1 MEPPRVNLT
10 SDLPIYQRAYRTSA
24 TSEVEIN
31 KQIQNL
37 LAAGLIKES
46 NSCYSS
52 PVTLAYKRDEKQK
65 TRLCIDYRKL
75 NAICKTNAKPLPR
88 IDSLLDKLNSA
99 KFFSTLDLA
108 SGYWHIPLHDKDK
121 EKLAF
126 VTTEGYEIKEGCIT
140 PDNQNIE
147 TIKKLQPPKNV
158 KQLQSFLGSVNVY
171 NKFIDSYAKIR
182 EPLNRLLKKDKQW
195 EWTAEC
201 QTAFELLK
209 NKLITKPVLQLYDPK
224 LPLHVFCDASLK
236 AIGAI
241 LKQPDNSGTLHP
253 VSFHSRTLRELYPPR
268 INLLSISLLIL
279 SVGGFNYYN
288 STKKFL
294 HLIIDHATRYVW
306 AFASKS
312 ETTETY
318 ANSLKQLFQIQI
330 PNKLLTDRNVAFTSS
345 RFKRFLR
352 NYYVKQLLTTS
363 HHPQTNVTKFPP
375 AYLLFGTLSYTPPL
389 AQNQVYPPVEEARK
403 LAKENTIKYHEK
415 NKIKYDARFIDS
427 PFEPGDL
434 VIYEEFNYPNRRKLS
449 PIFSG
454 PYEIV
459 QKLSDVNYE
468 ITKPNAL
475 TKKPTEIVHVSK
487 LRTYYPPEELKLS
500 HE

>member
-1 MEPPRVNLT
+1 MEPSRINLT

-24 TSEVEIN
+24 TSEAEIN

-75 NAICKTNAKPLPR
+75 NAICITDAEPLPR

-108 SGYWHIPLHDKDK
+108 SGYWHIPLLYKDK

-126 VTTEGYEIKEGCIT
+126 VTTEETKINFLGYEIKEGCIT

-147 TIKKLQPPKNV
+147 TIKNSQPPKNV

-182 EPLNRLLKKDKQW
+182 EPLNPLLKKDKQW
-195 EWTAEC
+195 EWTAEF

-253 VSFHSRTLRELYPPR
+253 VSFHSRTLREYEK
-268 INLLSISLLIL
+268 
-279 SVGGFNYYN
+279 NYCI
-288 STKKFL
+288 TEL
-294 HLIIDHATRYVW
+294 ECLAIIDALDK
-306 AFASKS
+306 F
-312 ETTETY
+312 
-318 ANSLKQLFQIQI
+318 
-330 PNKLLTDRNVAFTSS
+330 
-345 RFKRFLR
+345 
-352 NYYVKQLLTTS
+352 YYYL
-363 HHPQTNVTKFPP
+363 HVTKFPP
-375 AYLLFGTLSYTPPL
+375 AYLLFGTLPYTPPL
-389 AQNQVYPPVEEARK
+389 VLNQVYPPVQEARK
-403 LAKENTIKYHEK
+403 LAKENTIKYYEK
-415 NKIKYDARFIDS
+415 NKIKYDARIIDS

>member
-1 MEPPRVNLT
+1 MEPPRIKLT

-24 TSEVEIN
+24 TSEAEIN
-31 KQIQNL
+31 KQIKNL
-37 LAAGLIKES
+37 LAADAE
-46 NSCYSS
+46 
-52 PVTLAYKRDEKQK
+52 
-65 TRLCIDYRKL
+65 
-75 NAICKTNAKPLPR
+75 PLPR
-88 IDSLLDKLNSA
+88 IDSLLDKLNNA
-99 KFFSTLDLA
+99 KFFSTIDLA

-126 VTTEGYEIKEGCIT
+126 VTSEGYEIKEGCIT

-182 EPLNRLLKKDKQW
+182 EPLNQLLKKNKQW
-195 EWTAEC
+195 DWTAEC

-209 NKLITKPVLQLYDPK
+209 NKLITKPVLQIYDPK

-241 LKQPDNSGTLHP
+241 LKQPDNS
-253 VSFHSRTLRELYPPR
+253 
-268 INLLSISLLIL
+268 
-279 SVGGFNYYN
+279 
-288 STKKFL
+288 
-294 HLIIDHATRYVW
+294 
-306 AFASKS
+306 
-312 ETTETY
+312 
-318 ANSLKQLFQIQI
+318 
-330 PNKLLTDRNVAFTSS
+330 
-345 RFKRFLR
+345 
-352 NYYVKQLLTTS
+352 
-363 HHPQTNVTKFPP
+363 VTKFPP
-375 AYLLFGTLSYTPPL
+375 AYLLFDTLPYTPSL

-459 QKLSDVNYE
+459 QRLSDVNYE
-468 ITKPNAL
+468 ITKPNTL

>member
-1 MEPPRVNLT
+1 MPTSIKQLMTVNPPT
-10 SDLPIYQRAYRTSA
+10 SPTEWLMVATCLMKIQAPKPEQNTFRQNVPIRPRQNTFVPQNRYFVRPNFQNFNRMRPQHLPNQHAHNFNNRGFRPNHHT
-24 TSEVEIN
+24 
-31 KQIQNL
+31 
-37 LAAGLIKES
+37 
-46 NSCYSS
+46 
-52 PVTLAYKRDEKQK
+52 
-65 TRLCIDYRKL
+65 
-75 NAICKTNAKPLPR
+75 
-88 IDSLLDKLNSA
+88 
-99 KFFSTLDLA
+99 FSTWTA
-108 SGYWHIPLHDKDK
+108 IISI
-121 EKLAF
+121 
-126 VTTEGYEIKEGCIT
+126 YEIKEGCIT

-171 NKFIDSYAKIR
+171 NKFTDSYSKIR
-182 EPLNRLLKKDKQW
+182 EPLNQLLKEDKQW

-224 LPLHVFCDASLK
+224 LPLNVFCDASLK

-253 VSFHSRTLRELYPPR
+253 VSFHSRTLREYEKKYCITELECLA
-268 INLLSISLLIL
+268 IIGALDK
-279 SVGGFNYYN
+279 FYYY
-288 STKKFL
+288 L
-294 HLIIDHATRYVW
+294 H
-306 AFASKS
+306 
-312 ETTETY
+312 
-318 ANSLKQLFQIQI
+318 
-330 PNKLLTDRNVAFTSS
+330 
-345 RFKRFLR
+345 
-352 NYYVKQLLTTS
+352 
-363 HHPQTNVTKFPP
+363 VTKFPP
-375 AYLLFGTLSYTPPL
+375 AYLLFGTLPYTLPL
-389 AQNQVYPPVEEARK
+389 AQNQVYTPVEEARK
-403 LAKENTIKYHEK
+403 LAKENTIKDHEK

>member
-1 MEPPRVNLT
+1 M
-10 SDLPIYQRAYRTSA
+10 
-24 TSEVEIN
+24 
-31 KQIQNL
+31 
-37 LAAGLIKES
+37 
-46 NSCYSS
+46 
-52 PVTLAYKRDEKQK
+52 
-65 TRLCIDYRKL
+65 L
-75 NAICKTNAKPLPR
+75 NN
-88 IDSLLDKLNSA
+88 
-99 KFFSTLDLA
+99 F
-108 SGYWHIPLHDKDK
+108 
-121 EKLAF
+121 
-126 VTTEGYEIKEGCIT
+126 
-140 PDNQNIE
+140 
-147 TIKKLQPPKNV
+147 
-158 KQLQSFLGSVNVY
+158 SFLGSVNVY

-182 EPLNRLLKKDKQW
+182 EPLNKLLKKDKQW

-224 LPLHVFCDASLK
+224 LPLHVFCNASLK

-253 VSFHSRTLRELYPPR
+253 VSFHSRTLRE
-268 INLLSISLLIL
+268 
-279 SVGGFNYYN
+279 
-288 STKKFL
+288 
-294 HLIIDHATRYVW
+294 
-306 AFASKS
+306 
-312 ETTETY
+312 
-318 ANSLKQLFQIQI
+318 
-330 PNKLLTDRNVAFTSS
+330 
-345 RFKRFLR
+345 FKRFLR
-352 NYYVKQLLTTS
+352 NYNVKQLLTTS
-363 HHPQTNVTKFPP
+363 HHPQTNGKCERVNQSIVTKLRCKVNSSPTKIPWTKILEQVINEYNLTPHSVTKFSP

-403 LAKENTIKYHEK
+403 LAKNTIKYHEK
-415 NKIKYDARFIDS
+415 NKIKYDAHFIDS

-434 VIYEEFNYPNRRKLS
+434 VIYEKFNYPNRRKLS

-475 TKKPTEIVHVSK
+475 TKKPTEIVHISK

>member
-1 MEPPRVNLT
+1 MEPPRINLT

-24 TSEVEIN
+24 TSEAEIN

-46 NSCYSS
+46 NNCYSS

-65 TRLCIDYRKL
+65 TRLRIDYRKL
-75 NAICKTNAKPLPR
+75 NAICKTDAEPLPR

-99 KFFSTLDLA
+99 KYFSTLDLA

-126 VTTEGYEIKEGCIT
+126 VTTEGYEIKESCIT

-158 KQLQSFLGSVNVY
+158 KQLQSFLGSANVY

-182 EPLNRLLKKDKQW
+182 EPLNKLLKKDKQW

-241 LKQPDNSGTLHP
+241 LKGPDNSGTLHP
-253 VSFHSRTLRELYPPR
+253 VSFHSRTLREYEK
-268 INLLSISLLIL
+268 
-279 SVGGFNYYN
+279 NYCI
-288 STKKFL
+288 TEL
-294 HLIIDHATRYVW
+294 ECLAIIDALDKFYYYLHEQVINEY
-306 AFASKS
+306 
-312 ETTETY
+312 
-318 ANSLKQLFQIQI
+318 N
-330 PNKLLTDRNVAFTSS
+330 LTPHS
-345 RFKRFLR
+345 
-352 NYYVKQLLTTS
+352 
-363 HHPQTNVTKFPP
+363 VTKFPP
-375 AYLLFGTLSYTPPL
+375 AYLLFGALPYTPPL

-403 LAKENTIKYHEK
+403 LAKENTLKYHEK

-487 LRTYYPPEELKLS
+487 LRTHYPPEELKWS